1 MLALTGHHRRRMPCR
16 GALTTLAAVGAVAA
30 VTASAPASP
39 TSTRPEL
46 GWPYWAA
53 GGRLIAF
60 GADDGGGELSLWMM
74 RADGKQRKMLAAEY
88 VYASLSPSGRMVA
101 DFPGAGNDLVLRT
114 VAGKGVRTFRL
125 RPGPGD
131 ILVSAPVWS
140 PDESSLVFE
149 IDRETAT
156 NNFDLIFL
164 ADRRTGLRLL
174 SRVRQ
179 PADFAPAWSPDGRRI
194 AFVRCPNSNG
204 DNLCKLM
211 VMRRDGSGRTVIA
224 TRIHNLAAPVWS
236 PDGRSL
242 AFEQQFGP
250 AEYTP
255 EDLLKV
261 RHGIYVLRLG
271 GSVPRRVAATRM
283 TVIGFS
289 RPAWSPDSRRLAFTD
304 ARGISVLDL
313 RGGGP
318 RRITSKGGG
327 STVSWARARGIVFA
341 HAGAIYRVTPGRLP
355 VRVAR

>member
-1 MLALTGHHRRRMPCR
+1 MLALKGHHRRRMPCR

-224 TRIHNLAAPVWS
+224 AARLVS
-236 PDGRSL
+236 GRSQSRFR
-242 AFEQQFGP
+242 AAVRPGGVHAGGP
-250 AEYTP
+250 AQGTTR
-255 EDLLKV
+255 DLCPSSG
-261 RHGIYVLRLG
+261 RIR
-271 GSVPRRVAATRM
+271 AA
-283 TVIGFS
+283 
-289 RPAWSPDSRRLAFTD
+289 
-304 ARGISVLDL
+304 ARGRDEDDGDRVL
-313 RGGGP
+313 
-318 RRITSKGGG
+318 S
-327 STVSWARARGIVFA
+327 
-341 HAGAIYRVTPGRLP
+341 AGLVT
-355 VRVAR
+355 

>member
-1 MLALTGHHRRRMPCR
+1 MPCR

-46 GWPYWAA
+46 GLPYWVA

-60 GADDGGGELSLWMM
+60 AADERPSLWMM
-74 RADGKQRKMLAAEY
+74 RADGKQRKRLAAEY
-88 VYASLSPSGRMVA
+88 LYASLSPSGRMVA

-114 VAGKGVRTFRL
+114 VAGKGIRTFHL
-125 RPGPGD
+125 GPGPGD
-131 ILVSAPVWS
+131 LLGGAPVWS

-149 IDRETAT
+149 IERETAT
-156 NNFDLIFL
+156 NTFDLIFL
-164 ADRRTGLRLL
+164 ADRRTGLHLL

-194 AFVRCPNSNG
+194 AFVRCPNSDG
-204 DNLCKLM
+204 DSPCKLT

-224 TRIHNLAAPVWS
+224 PSVHDLAAPVWS

-250 AEYTP
+250 AENTP
-255 EDLLKV
+255 EDLFKV
-261 RHGIYVLRLG
+261 RHGIYLLRLG
-271 GSVPRRVAATRM
+271 GSGLRRVAATRM
-283 TVIGFS
+283 AVVGFS
-289 RPAWSPDSRRLAFTD
+289 RPAWSPDGHRLAFSD

-313 RGGGP
+313 RSGGP

-327 STVSWARARGIVFA
+327 STVSWARVGGILFA
-341 HAGAIYRVTPGRLP
+341 HAGAIYRVTPGKRP
-355 VRVAR
+355 VRIAQ